1 MLALRRPDDAALA
14 RFVADARESKL
25 TYDSKSLADGA
36 VPRGWDLD
44 HHRVELGE
52 GAAAFLRARAAL
64 ERWAQFELGWVE
76 LVPRRAPIAVGTD
89 VAVLVRVAGVVFVN
103 DARIVRVVDEPSRF
117 GFAYGTLAR
126 HAECG
131 EESFTVE
138 LDARTGSVWY
148 DLRARSRPSR
158 LWIRLGRPWVR
169 RLQAR
174 FARDSLVAMQRA
186 ARDERGEGR
195 A

>member
-14 RFVADARESKL
+14 RFVAEARESSL
-25 TYDSKSLADGA
+25 TYESSALEDGG
-36 VPRGWDLD
+36 VPSGWDLD
-44 HHRVELGE
+44 HHRVELGD
-52 GAAAFLRARAAL
+52 GPAAFACAKEAL

-76 LVPRRAPIAVGTD
+76 LFPRDARIAVGTD

-103 DARIVRVVDEPSRF
+103 AARIVRVVDEPARF

-138 LDARTGSVWY
+138 LDAATGRVWY
-148 DLRARSRPSR
+148 DVRARSRPRR
-158 LWIRLGRPWVR
+158 LWVRLGRPWVR
-169 RLQAR
+169 RLQRR
-174 FARDSLVAMQRA
+174 FALDSLAAMQRA
-186 ARDERGEGR
+186 VGGERTEDR